1 MRAVTPGEVGSR
13 AGRHT
18 AGARLALAA
27 LLLAGLLWPAP
38 FAARAG
44 SPYSFAWPSIT
55 PAQAAPGAAVELA
68 ISAQARG
75 ADGLAVLTFAVTAIA
90 PDGAAQEVVRLPNQR
105 FGAWQLRRYVVTWIV
120 PDDQPTGE
128 TALLF
133 LLLDAGG
140 AEVARWQTA
149 LPVLPGSD
157 GPPPPPV
164 AGETPAPDAPAPD
177 VADRPP
183 RRCAAEFQIVGSE
196 RFVERIRAH
205 LAYIYQVS
213 PEDYAMVMTCQ
224 ATVDA
229 TRITRIIQAGP
240 PYSAQ
245 RGAYSDFSG
254 TIWLRD
260 AAGPAAASLL
270 VHEAA
275 HINRTGWNR
284 PGEPDCTPEDQAL
297 EWQARFL
304 DRAAAAT
311 LDLSERDHLT
321 WLAAWYRAQKG
332 VHNCPA
338 R

>member
-1 MRAVTPGEVGSR
+1 MRAVAPGQVGSW
-13 AGRHT
+13 AGRRA

-27 LLLAGLLWPAP
+27 LLLTALLGPAP
-38 FAARAG
+38 LAARAG
-44 SPYSFAWPSIT
+44 TPYSFAWPNIM
-55 PAQAAPGAAVELA
+55 PAQAAPGGAVELA

-75 ADGLAVLTFAVTAIA
+75 ADGLATLTFAITAIA
-90 PDGAAQEVVRLPNQR
+90 PDGAAQEVIRFPNQR
-105 FGAWQLRRYVVTWIV
+105 FGAWQVRRYAVSWTV
-120 PDDQPTGE
+120 PDDQPAGE

-149 LPVLPGSD
+149 LPVLPGP
-157 GPPPPPV
+157 GGPPPPV
-164 AGETPAPDAPAPD
+164 AGEAPAPDAPAPD

-196 RFVERIRAH
+196 RFVARIRAH
-205 LAYIYQVS
+205 LAYIYRVA
-213 PEDYAMVMTCQ
+213 PEDYEMVMTCQ
-224 ATVDA
+224 ETVDA
-229 TRITRIIQAGP
+229 TRITRIVQAGP
-240 PYSAQ
+240 PYSDK

-284 PGEPDCTPEDQAL
+284 PGDPDCTPEDQAL
-297 EWQARFL
+297 EWQARFV

-321 WLAAWYRAQKG
+321 WLAGWYRAQKG